1 MASKVVDIQIF
12 GRYLKFNCPEEEIS
26 ALNYAAQDLEQRLNE
41 LRNKS
46 QVLNSDQIIITV
58 ALNIAYELAKE
69 RATKH
74 EVNDLY
80 AKRLQE
86 LQNILESAL
95 NNNNQRSIS
104 QK

>member
-26 ALNYAAQDLEQRLNE
+26 ALNHAAEDLEQRLNE

-46 QVLNSDQIIITV
+46 QVLNSDQIIITA
-58 ALNIAYELAKE
+58 ALNIAYELTKA
-69 RATKH
+69 RASQH

-80 AKRLQE
+80 TKRLQA
-86 LQNILESAL
+86 LQDTLESVL
-95 NNNNQRSIS
+95 NNNNRRSIS